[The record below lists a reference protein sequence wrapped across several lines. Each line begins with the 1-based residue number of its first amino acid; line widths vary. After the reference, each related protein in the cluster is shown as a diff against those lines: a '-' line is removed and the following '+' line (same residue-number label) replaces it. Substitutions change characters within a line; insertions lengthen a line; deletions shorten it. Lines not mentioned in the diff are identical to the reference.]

1 MSEQTTT
8 TVNLSLSD
16 LSAAANVINVATQRG
31 AFNAA
36 EAETVGATFNKLV
49 QVVEALKPKTDDS
62 EESDS
67 QEDTVDEA

>member
-1 MSEQTTT
+1 MSEENTT
-8 TVNLSLSD
+8 TVNLSIAD
-16 LSAAANVINVATQRG
+16 LSSAANVINVATQRG

-36 EAETVGATFNKLV
+36 EAETVGATFKKLV
-49 QVVEALKPKTDDS
+49 AVIDALTPQTDDS